1 MPTKKQAAHS
11 VKLEPVRETAS
22 AHTFFPY
29 VMTTTDA
36 SAISQLDDKAAAEIL
51 KSSYSKIAAEMGKFI
66 VGQAAVIEELLIAVL
81 AGGHCL
87 LEGVPGLAKTAMVST
102 LAKTLNMGFRR
113 IQFSPDLMP
122 SDITGTDIIQE
133 DPATGRRNFVFQ

>member
-1 MPTKKQAAHS
+1 MS
-11 VKLEPVRETAS
+11 
-22 AHTFFPY
+22 
-29 VMTTTDA
+29 TTESTP
-36 SAISQLDDKAAAEIL
+36 ISQLDDKAAAELL
-51 KSSYSKIAAEMGKFI
+51 KSSYAKIAAEMGKFI

-113 IQFSPDLMP
+113 IHRSKNAVLFPAMP
-122 SDITGTDIIQE
+122 ACL
-133 DPATGRRNFVFQ
+133 PNWGRREGRR